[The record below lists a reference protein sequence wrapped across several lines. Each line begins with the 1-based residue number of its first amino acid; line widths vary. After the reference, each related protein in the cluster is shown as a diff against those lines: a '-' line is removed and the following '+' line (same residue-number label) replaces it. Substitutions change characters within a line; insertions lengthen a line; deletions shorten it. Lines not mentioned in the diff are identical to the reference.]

1 MKLIVGKYILGK
13 SDLKKDNYDVL
24 VFAVRSIESILIPSF
39 VEIIG
44 ASAFQSC
51 CKLKEIEFTNNS
63 KLRKIEQFSIA
74 HILIS
79 KICIPKHVKLIGECA
94 FMFCRS
100 LLEVE
105 FSTDS
110 ELQVIEKGVFDG
122 TPIECL
128 TIPSNVVEIK
138 ADICPYATKLNN
150 IKVSQDNRFY
160 ISIDDKIILGK
171 SNQENDVFNVL
182 VFAAKT
188 IKTAIIPNFV
198 EYIGPFS
205 FNQCEKLRKIEFSE
219 NSKLYAIK
227 EEAFNNSSIKSF
239 IAPSNLN
246 IIDTNAF
253 FCVKLLLYLIFLIIQ
268 NFALLKKKALAFTN
282 IACFFIPSSVTF
294 IGPNAFL
301 DCVNLQIIE
310 LDENSK
316 LQSFNDEIFS
326 QNMNTL
332 LMIPFKLSIKL
343 NLNKQN
349 KIIYT

>member
-1 MKLIVGKYILGK
+1 
-13 SDLKKDNYDVL
+13 
-24 VFAVRSIESILIPSF
+24 
-39 VEIIG
+39 
-44 ASAFQSC
+44 
-51 CKLKEIEFTNNS
+51 
-63 KLRKIEQFSIA
+63 
-74 HILIS
+74 
-79 KICIPKHVKLIGECA
+79 
-94 FMFCRS
+94 MFCRS

-128 TIPSNVVEIK
+128 TIPSNVVKIK
-138 ADICPYATKLNN
+138 ADICPYATKLNK
-150 IKVSQDNRFY
+150 IKVSRDNRFY
-160 ISIDDKIILGK
+160 ISIDDKFILGK
-171 SNQENDVFNVL
+171 SNQENEVFNVL
-182 VFAAKT
+182 VFAVKT

-198 EYIGPFS
+198 EYIGPFA

-253 FCVKLLLYLIFLIIQ
+253 FLCKTLTLFDIPNYSKLRIIE
-268 NFALLKKKALAFTN
+268 KKAFAFTN

-349 KIIYT
+349 KIIYI